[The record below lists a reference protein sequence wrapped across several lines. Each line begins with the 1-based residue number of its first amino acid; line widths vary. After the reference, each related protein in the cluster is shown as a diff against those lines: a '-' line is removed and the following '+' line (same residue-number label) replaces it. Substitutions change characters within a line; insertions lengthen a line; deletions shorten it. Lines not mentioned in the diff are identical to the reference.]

1 MEAKVKQEHPWKE
14 VTAFAGREY
23 VKSEWRP
30 VPAGKESAA
39 LVHPFLETRGNQKAA
54 VAKAKTVELPADQTP
69 ANTTTTEQAP
79 APKKGGKKVLTPEE
93 EKAKKDEYNANR
105 KAKRAAEKLAKA
117 QAKLD
122 AVAKKA
128 G

>member
-1 MEAKVKQEHPWKE
+1 
-14 VTAFAGREY
+14 
-23 VKSEWRP
+23 
-30 VPAGKESAA
+30 
-39 LVHPFLETRGNQKAA
+39 
-54 VAKAKTVELPADQTP
+54 
-69 ANTTTTEQAP
+69 
-79 APKKGGKKVLTPEE
+79 VLTPEE